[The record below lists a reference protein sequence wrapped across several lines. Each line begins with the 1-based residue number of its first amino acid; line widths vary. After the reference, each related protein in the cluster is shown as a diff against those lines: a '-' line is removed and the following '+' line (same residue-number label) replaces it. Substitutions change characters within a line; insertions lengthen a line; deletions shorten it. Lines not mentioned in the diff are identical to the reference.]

1 MERVRRKGA
10 QEMSRLTDTR
20 PPVIGPGVPEPPEA
34 QADRDWARKQVERK
48 RRFWGGIVFY
58 VVLNAFL
65 IGAWAVTGFGY
76 FWPGW
81 VLAGCSALALLDAWN
96 VYFRRP
102 ITEADID
109 REMRNRRQA
118 G

>member
-1 MERVRRKGA
+1 
-10 QEMSRLTDTR
+10 MSRMIDVG
-20 PPVIGPGVPEPPEA
+20 PPAVGPGVPQPPEA
-34 QADRDWARKQVERK
+34 QAERKRARKQVERK

-58 VVLNAFL
+58 VVVNLFL

-81 VLAGCSALALLDAWN
+81 VLAGCAVLAVLDAWN

-102 ITEADID
+102 ITEKDID
-109 REMRNRRQA
+109 RELHNQRSA

>member
-1 MERVRRKGA
+1 
-10 QEMSRLTDTR
+10 MSRMIDVG
-20 PPVIGPGVPEPPEA
+20 PPAVGPGVPPPLEA
-34 QADRDWARKQVERK
+34 QAGRERARKQVERK

-58 VVLNAFL
+58 VVVNLFL

-81 VLAGCSALALLDAWN
+81 VLAGCAVLAVLDAWN

-102 ITEADID
+102 ITEEDID
-109 REMRNRRQA
+109 RELHNRRSA

>member
-1 MERVRRKGA
+1 
-10 QEMSRLTDTR
+10 MSKMIDVG
-20 PPVIGPGVPEPPEA
+20 PPAAGPGVAPPPEA
-34 QADRDWARKQVERK
+34 QADRERARKQVERK

-58 VVLNAFL
+58 VVLNLFL

-81 VLAGCSALALLDAWN
+81 VLAGCAVLAVLDAWN

-102 ITEADID
+102 ITEEDID
-109 REMRNRRQA
+109 RELRNRHSA